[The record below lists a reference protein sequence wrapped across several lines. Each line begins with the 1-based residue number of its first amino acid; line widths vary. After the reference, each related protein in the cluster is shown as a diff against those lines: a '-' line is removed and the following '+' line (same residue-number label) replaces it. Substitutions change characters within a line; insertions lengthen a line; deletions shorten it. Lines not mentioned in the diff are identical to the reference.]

1 MIGSIEQSYRYN
13 PQGIVGSVR
22 FLLAACEAR
31 LRLWR
36 LRAAT
41 RAELRDL
48 PPERLRDLGMTGA
61 EAAREAA
68 RPFWS

>member
-1 MIGSIEQSYRYN
+1 M
-13 PQGIVGSVR
+13 
-22 FLLAACEAR
+22 
-31 LRLWR
+31 RLWR
-36 LRAAT
+36 RRAAT